1 MRLSVVDTGRLM
13 ISLVR
18 FGRYNRYN
26 TIVAVSYR
34 IGDEAFDE
42 AVSDSGRRAFEETLA
57 DGQPVFYL
65 DAADLN
71 VMELPGGR
79 RFEIRWL
86 ADAVSGD
93 NYEIVRELKTW
104 AA

>member
-1 MRLSVVDTGRLM
+1 
-13 ISLVR
+13 
-18 FGRYNRYN
+18 
-26 TIVAVSYR
+26 VAVPYR
-34 IGDEAFDE
+34 IGEEAFDQ

-65 DAADLN
+65 DAAGLN
-71 VMELPGGR
+71 VMEFPDGR

-86 ADAVSGD
+86 PDVVSGD
-93 NYEIVRELKTW
+93 NHEIVRELKTR